1 MEELQQ
7 KEMWAIY
14 LMAQGKEM
22 TDAVTKVDLTRII
35 LILCKK
41 LSWIEEH
48 QDCKNNPMTTSN
60 NKKNEKQFDL
70 NFSRKVM
77 SII

>member
-22 TDAVTKVDLTRII
+22 TDAVTKVDLIRII

-41 LSWIEEH
+41 ISWIEEY
-48 QDCKNNPMTTSN
+48 QDCKN
-60 NKKNEKQFDL
+60 KIQ
-70 NFSRKVM
+70 
-77 SII
+77 